1 MNTELT
7 RSANENSAGS
17 TSENVTL
24 PETIHTIPE
33 ALAFWAERTPDA
45 PALRG
50 IDGQAWS
57 HRELLQAVG
66 DVASRLSALGIDS
79 DARVALVL
87 PPGVEASIAL
97 LGAMVAAIAAPLNP
111 ESTSHELTRDL
122 QRLAPRLVVT
132 GGSSAG
138 TSESV
143 AVALGIATVSVD
155 DLLAPAGH
163 EGGPAGGLPRRD
175 PESIAVILHTSGTT
189 ASPKRVPRP
198 HRTYVACARAAR
210 ACTNLTPADVGILT
224 AALHTNAGVANLLS
238 ALFSGGSCVVAPGF
252 DPVAF
257 PDWLADHRPSW
268 FVSTPTEIRLLLDA
282 ATAAGRESIAG
293 PGSRLR
299 AVRLGAQPLP
309 PGILER
315 AERSLRALIFD
326 GYGMTEAS
334 YIAGGG
340 PGAEDRREGS
350 CGRPISTEIRVLD
363 EADRDLPPGAT
374 GAIVIRGP
382 TLFPGYLDD
391 PETNAA
397 LFLPG
402 GWFRTGDLGYLDA
415 DGFLYLSG
423 RAHEVIN
430 RGGAKIAPV
439 QVDHILVRHPAVA
452 EAAVFAVPDTRL
464 GEDIVAAVVLKPDM
478 TVSQRELRSWMLDRL
493 SPYKV
498 PRRIWVI
505 EALPRTRTGKVQR
518 RALADRFLNET
529 RRTTPASDSP
539 RG

>member
-1 MNTELT
+1 MSKNL
-7 RSANENSAGS
+7 S
-17 TSENVTL
+17 L

-45 PALRG
+45 PALRA
-50 IDGQAWS
+50 IDGRAWT
-57 HRELLQAVG
+57 HRELLRAVG
-66 DVASRLSALGIDS
+66 DVAGRLSARGIDS

-87 PPGVEASIAL
+87 PPGVDASIAL
-97 LGAMVAAIAAPLNP
+97 LGAMVAAVAAPLNP

-122 QRLAPRLVVT
+122 QRLAPGLVVT
-132 GGSSAG
+132 GGSSARA
-138 TSESV
+138 SESV

-163 EGGPAGGLPRRD
+163 EVVLADSLPRRD

-210 ACTNLTPADVGILT
+210 ACTNLTPADVGLLV
-224 AALHTNAGVANLLS
+224 AALHTNQGVANLLA
-238 ALFSGGSCVVAPGF
+238 ALFCGGSCVVAPGF

-257 PDWLADHRPSW
+257 PDWLADHRPTW
-268 FVSTPTEIRLLLDA
+268 FVSTPTEITLLLDA
-282 ATAAGRESIAG
+282 ATAGGREIIAG

-299 AVRLGAQPLP
+299 AVRLGSQPLP

-340 PGAEDRREGS
+340 PGAEERRERS

-363 EADRDLPPGAT
+363 EDDRDLPPGAT

-415 DGFLYLSG
+415 GGYLFLTG
-423 RAHEVIN
+423 RVHEQIN

-439 QVDHILVRHPAVA
+439 EVDHVLLRQPAVA
-452 EAAVFAVPDTRL
+452 EAAVFAVPDARL
-464 GEDIVAAVVLKPDM
+464 GEDIVAAVVLRPNM
-478 TVSQRELRSWMLDRL
+478 TASQRELRAWMLDRL

-498 PRRIWVI
+498 PRRIWMVN
-505 EALPRTRTGKVQR
+505 ALPRTRTGKVQR
-518 RALADRFLNET
+518 GELARRWSET
-529 RRTTPASDSP
+529 RLSRA
-539 RG
+539 GQ

>member
-1 MNTELT
+1 MHRVSKTSRPNEKRCSRISYGSGSIKPRPACRAREYSDRTADQKRP
-7 RSANENSAGS
+7 RSPHDQRPRSSNETSIGRM
-17 TSENVTL
+17 SENLTL
-24 PETIHTIPE
+24 PETVHTIPE
-33 ALAFWAERTPDA
+33 ALLFWAERTPDA
-45 PALRG
+45 PALRA
-50 IDGQAWS
+50 IDGRAWS

-66 DVASRLSALGIDS
+66 DVAGRLSALGIDS

-97 LGAMVAAIAAPLNP
+97 LGAMVAAVAVPLNP
-111 ESTSHELTRDL
+111 EATSHELTRDL
-122 QRLAPRLVVT
+122 QRLAPRLVVK

-138 TSESV
+138 PSESV

-163 EGGPAGGLPRRD
+163 EVGPAGGLPRRD

-198 HRTYVACARAAR
+198 HRTYLACVREAR

-238 ALFSGGSCVVAPGF
+238 ALFSGGCCVVTPGF

-257 PDWLADHRPSW
+257 PDWLADHQPSW
-268 FVSTPTEIRLLLDA
+268 FVSTPTEITLLLDA
-282 ATAAGRESIAG
+282 AIAAGREIITG
-293 PGSRLR
+293 PRSRLR

-309 PGILER
+309 PGTVER
-315 AERSLRALIFD
+315 AERSLRTLIFD

-334 YIAGGG
+334 YITGGG

-350 CGRPISTEIRVLD
+350 CGRPVSTEVRVLD
-363 EADRDLPPGAT
+363 EEDRELPPEAI

-382 TLFPGYLDD
+382 TLFPGYFDD

-402 GWFRTGDLGYLDA
+402 GWFRTGDLGYLDR
-415 DGFLYLSG
+415 DGFLFLTG
-423 RAHEVIN
+423 RVHELIN

-439 QVDHILVRHPAVA
+439 EVDHTLLRHPAVA
-452 EAAVFAVPDTRL
+452 DAAAFGVPDTRL
-464 GEDIVAAVVLKPDM
+464 GEDIVAAVVLRP
-478 TVSQRELRSWMLDRL
+478 
-493 SPYKV
+493 
-498 PRRIWVI
+498 
-505 EALPRTRTGKVQR
+505 G
-518 RALADRFLNET
+518 
-529 RRTTPASDSP
+529 AS
-539 RG
+539 

>member
-1 MNTELT
+1 MTTELT
-7 RSANENSAGS
+7 RSANENGAGS
-17 TSENVTL
+17 TSESLTL

-33 ALAFWAERTPDA
+33 ALAFWAEQTPDA

-57 HRELLQAVG
+57 HRELLRTVG
-66 DVASRLSALGIDS
+66 NVASRLSALGIDS

-87 PPGVEASIAL
+87 PPGVEAGIAL
-97 LGAMVAAIAAPLNP
+97 LGAMVAAVAAPLNP

-138 TSESV
+138 ASERV
-143 AVALGIATVSVD
+143 AVALGIAAVRID

-163 EGGPAGGLPRRD
+163 DVDLADVLPRRD

-210 ACTNLTPADVGILT
+210 ACTDLTPADVGILT
-224 AALHTNAGVANLLS
+224 TALHTNAGVANLLS
-238 ALFSGGSCVVAPGF
+238 ALFSGGCCIVAPGF

-299 AVRLGAQPLP
+299 AVRLGSQPLP

-350 CGRPISTEIRVLD
+350 CGRPISTEVRVLD
-363 EADRDLPPGAT
+363 EDDRDLPPGAT

-415 DGFLYLSG
+415 DGFLYLTG

-430 RGGAKIAPV
+430 RGGAKIATV

-464 GEDIVAAVVLKPDM
+464 GEDIVAAVVLKPNM
-478 TVSQRELRSWMLDRL
+478 TASQRELRSWMLDRL

-505 EALPRTRTGKVQR
+505 DALPRTRTGKVQR
-518 RALADRFLNET
+518 GALADRFLIET
-529 RRTTPASDSP
+529 RRTTPTSNSP

>member
-7 RSANENSAGS
+7 RSANKNGADS

-57 HRELLQAVG
+57 HRELLRTVG
-66 DVASRLSALGIDS
+66 DVASRLSALDIDS

-87 PPGVEASIAL
+87 PPGVEAGIVL
-97 LGAMVAAIAAPLNP
+97 LAAMVAAIAAPLNP

-143 AVALGIATVSVD
+143 AAALGIATVSVD

-163 EGGPAGGLPRRD
+163 EAGPTDGLPRRH

-198 HRTYVACARAAR
+198 HRTYVACERAAR
-210 ACTNLTPADVGILT
+210 ACTNLTPADVAILS
-224 AALHTNAGVANLLS
+224 AALHTNAGVANFLS
-238 ALFSGGSCVVAPGF
+238 ALFSGGSCIVAPGF

-257 PDWLADHRPSW
+257 PNWLADHRPSW

-282 ATAAGRESIAG
+282 ATAAGRERIAG

-309 PGILER
+309 PGIVER

-334 YIAGGG
+334 YITGAG

-350 CGRPISTEIRVLD
+350 CGRPVSTEIRVLD

-402 GWFRTGDLGYLDA
+402 GWFRTGDIGYLDA

-439 QVDHILVRHPAVA
+439 EVDHILVRHPVVA
-452 EAAVFAVPDTRL
+452 EAAVFAVPDARL
-464 GEDIVAAVVLKPDM
+464 GEDIVAAVVLKPGKGA
-478 TVSQRELRSWMLDRL
+478 TQRELRVWMLDRL
-493 SPYKV
+493 SSHKV
-498 PRRIWVI
+498 PRRIWMVD
-505 EALPRTRTGKVQR
+505 ALPRTRTGKVQR
-518 RALADRFLNET
+518 GELSRRWSET
-529 RRTTPASDSP
+529 R
-539 RG
+539 G